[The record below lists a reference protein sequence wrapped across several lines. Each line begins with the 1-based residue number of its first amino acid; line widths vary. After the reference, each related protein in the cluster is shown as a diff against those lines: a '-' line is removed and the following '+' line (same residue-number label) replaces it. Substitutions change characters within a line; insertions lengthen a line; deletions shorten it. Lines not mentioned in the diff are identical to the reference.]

1 MSPNAPAEGSGNK
14 SVVLILGAWIC
25 LAAGV
30 GVAGWLESASAPVIA
45 GIVWILT
52 ALALLACWKVRTLH
66 RWTMKVEMRWL
77 VLLHLTR
84 FVGFYFFLLCSR
96 GELPFAF
103 AAPAGWG
110 DIVVA
115 ALAVL
120 LLALSNARNWSML
133 IIWNTIGLTD
143 ILFVVM
149 TALRLGLED
158 WRSMHALREFPLSL
172 LPTFLVPLII
182 VSHVLI
188 FFRAAE
194 AEIAAAFGSIRG
206 VNSPKDRQ
214 VKIETPSKSAPK
226 ATPAGVGPP
235 G

>member
-1 MSPNAPAEGSGNK
+1 MAPNTPAEGTGNK
-14 SVVLILGAWIC
+14 SVVLLLGAWFC
-25 LAAGV
+25 LAAGA
-30 GVAGWLESASAPVIA
+30 GVAGWLERSNASVVA
-45 GIVWILT
+45 GFIWTLT
-52 ALALLACWKVRTLH
+52 ALTLLACWKVPLLH
-66 RWTMKVEMRWL
+66 KWALTVELRWL

-120 LLALSNARNWSML
+120 LLALSNARNWGML
-133 IIWNTIGLTD
+133 IVWNTIGLTD

-158 WRSMHALREFPLSL
+158 RQSMHALREFPLSL

-188 FFRAAE
+188 FFRAA
-194 AEIAAAFGSIRG
+194 RLR
-206 VNSPKDRQ
+206 SPP
-214 VKIETPSKSAPK
+214 PSG
-226 ATPAGVGPP
+226 TGGL
-235 G
+235 

>member
-1 MSPNAPAEGSGNK
+1 MVPDEPVEGSGTK
-14 SVVLILGAWIC
+14 SVGLILGAWIC

-30 GVAGWLESASAPVIA
+30 GIAGWVESANAVAVA
-45 GIVWILT
+45 GIVWTLT
-52 ALALLACWKVRTLH
+52 ALALLACWKVSTLQK
-66 RWTMKVEMRWL
+66 WVMTVELRWL

-84 FVGFYFFLLCSR
+84 FVGFYFFILCSR

-110 DIVVA
+110 DIGVA
-115 ALAVL
+115 SLAVL
-120 LLALSNARNWSML
+120 LLALSNARNWSLL

-149 TALRLGLED
+149 TALRLGLDD

-188 FFRAAE
+188 FFRAAKLKNNPP
-194 AEIAAAFGSIRG
+194 IR
-206 VNSPKDRQ
+206 
-214 VKIETPSKSAPK
+214 
-226 ATPAGVGPP
+226 
-235 G
+235 

>member
-1 MSPNAPAEGSGNK
+1 MAPNAPAEESGSK
-14 SVVLILGAWIC
+14 TVVLILAAWLCI
-25 LAAGV
+25 AAGT
-30 GVAGWLESASAPVIA
+30 GLAGWLESANAPMIA
-45 GIVWILT
+45 GIVWTLAT
-52 ALALLACWKVRTLH
+52 LALLACWKVPTLQ
-66 RWTMKVEMRWL
+66 RWAMSIELRWL

-84 FVGFYFFLLCSR
+84 FVGFYFFVLSSR

-110 DIVVA
+110 DITVA
-115 ALAVL
+115 GLAVL
-120 LLALSNARNWSML
+120 LLALSNARHWSML

-158 WRSMHALREFPLSL
+158 WRSMHVLRKFPLSL

-188 FFRAAE
+188 FFRAAKLE
-194 AEIAAAFGSIRG
+194 KR
-206 VNSPKDRQ
+206 
-214 VKIETPSKSAPK
+214 PS
-226 ATPAGVGPP
+226 
-235 G
+235 

>member
-1 MSPNAPAEGSGNK
+1 MVPNEPAEGSGTE
-14 SVVLILGAWIC
+14 SVVLIFGAWIC

-30 GVAGWLESASAPVIA
+30 GIAGWIESATAVGVAGI
-45 GIVWILT
+45 IWILT
-52 ALALLACWKVRTLH
+52 ALVLFACWKVRTLQSWVMTVH
-66 RWTMKVEMRWL
+66 LRWL

-84 FVGFYFFLLCSR
+84 FVGFYFFVLCSR

-110 DIVVA
+110 DIIVA

-143 ILFVVM
+143 ILFVVL

-158 WRSMHALREFPLSL
+158 GRSMHVLREFPLSL

-188 FFRAAE
+188 FFRAAKLKNNPP
-194 AEIAAAFGSIRG
+194 IR
-206 VNSPKDRQ
+206 
-214 VKIETPSKSAPK
+214 
-226 ATPAGVGPP
+226 
-235 G
+235 

>member
-1 MSPNAPAEGSGNK
+1 MITTQAMSPNAPAEGSGNK
-14 SVVLILGAWIC
+14 SVALILGAWIC
-25 LAAGV
+25 IAAGA
-30 GVAGWLESASAPVIA
+30 GVAGWLERSNAPVIA
-45 GIVWILT
+45 GIVWTLT
-52 ALALLACWKVRTLH
+52 VLTLLACWNVPTLK
-66 RWTMKVEMRWL
+66 RWAMTVKLRWL

-84 FVGFYFFLLCSR
+84 FVGFYFFFLSSR
-96 GELPFAF
+96 GKLPFAF

-110 DIVVA
+110 DIIVA

-120 LLALSNARNWSML
+120 LLVLSDARNWSML

-188 FFRAAE
+188 FLRAAKLK
-194 AEIAAAFGSIRG
+194 
-206 VNSPKDRQ
+206 NK
-214 VKIETPSKSAPK
+214 PS
-226 ATPAGVGPP
+226 
-235 G
+235 

>member
-1 MSPNAPAEGSGNK
+1 MVPNEPAEGSGTK

-30 GVAGWLESASAPVIA
+30 GIAGWVEEANAVGVAGIIWM
-45 GIVWILT
+45 LT
-52 ALALLACWKVRTLH
+52 AFVLFACWKVPTLQN
-66 RWTMKVEMRWL
+66 WVMTVDLRWL

-84 FVGFYFFLLCSR
+84 FVGVYFFILCSR
-96 GELPFAF
+96 GELPYAF

-110 DIVVA
+110 DIIVA

-120 LLALSNARNWSML
+120 LLALSNARNWSLL

-143 ILFVVM
+143 ILFVVL

-158 WRSMHALREFPLSL
+158 GRSMHVLREFPLSL
-172 LPTFLVPLII
+172 LPTLLVPLII

-188 FFRAAE
+188 FFRAAKLKNNPP
-194 AEIAAAFGSIRG
+194 IR
-206 VNSPKDRQ
+206 
-214 VKIETPSKSAPK
+214 
-226 ATPAGVGPP
+226 
-235 G
+235 

>member
-1 MSPNAPAEGSGNK
+1 MAPNAPAEGSGNK
-14 SVVLILGAWIC
+14 SVVLLLGAWLC

-30 GVAGWLESASAPVIA
+30 GVAGWLERANAPVIA
-45 GIVWILT
+45 GLIWTLT
-52 ALALLACWKVRTLH
+52 ALTLLACWKVPLLH
-66 RWTMKVEMRWL
+66 RWALTVELRWL

-115 ALAVL
+115 SLAVL
-120 LLALSNARNWSML
+120 LLALSNARNWGML
-133 IIWNTIGLTD
+133 IVWNTIGLTD

-158 WRSMHALREFPLSL
+158 RQSMHALREFPLSL
-172 LPTFLVPLII
+172 LPTFLVPLIMT
-182 VSHVLI
+182 SHVLI
-188 FFRAAE
+188 FFRAARLKNQ
-194 AEIAAAFGSIRG
+194 S
-206 VNSPKDRQ
+206 S
-214 VKIETPSKSAPK
+214 
-226 ATPAGVGPP
+226 
-235 G
+235 

>member
-1 MSPNAPAEGSGNK
+1 MGPHAPTEGSGNK
-14 SVVLILGAWIC
+14 SAALLLGAWLC

-30 GVAGWLESASAPVIA
+30 GVAGWLERATAPMIA
-45 GIVWILT
+45 GIIWTLT
-52 ALALLACWKVRTLH
+52 AFVLLACWKVPLLQ
-66 RWTMKVEMRWL
+66 RWTLTVDLRWL

-110 DIVVA
+110 DILVA
-115 ALAVL
+115 VLAVL
-120 LLALSNARNWSML
+120 LLALSKARNWRML
-133 IIWNTIGLTD
+133 IIWNTLGLTD

-158 WRSMHALREFPLSL
+158 RQSMHALREFPLSL

-188 FFRAAE
+188 FFRA
-194 AEIAAAFGSIRG
+194 SRLKS
-206 VNSPKDRQ
+206 SP
-214 VKIETPSKSAPK
+214 
-226 ATPAGVGPP
+226 PP
-235 G
+235 GTITL

>member
-1 MSPNAPAEGSGNK
+1 MAPNSPAEASASKTVG
-14 SVVLILGAWIC
+14 LILAAWLCI
-25 LAAGV
+25 AAGA
-30 GVAGWLESASAPVIA
+30 GLAGWLERANAPMVA
-45 GIVWILT
+45 GIVLT
-52 ALALLACWKVRTLH
+52 LAALALLACWKVPTLQ
-66 RWTMKVEMRWL
+66 RWAMTVELRWL

-84 FVGFYFFLLCSR
+84 FVGFYFFLLSSR

-110 DIVVA
+110 DITVA
-115 ALAVL
+115 GLAVL

-158 WRSMHALREFPLSL
+158 WRSMHVLREFPLSL

-188 FFRAAE
+188 FFRAAKLE
-194 AEIAAAFGSIRG
+194 KR
-206 VNSPKDRQ
+206 
-214 VKIETPSKSAPK
+214 PS
-226 ATPAGVGPP
+226 
-235 G
+235 

>member
-1 MSPNAPAEGSGNK
+1 MAPNAPAEGSGNK
-14 SVVLILGAWIC
+14 SVVLLLGAWLC
-25 LAAGV
+25 LAAGA
-30 GVAGWLESASAPVIA
+30 GVAGWLERANAPVIA
-45 GIVWILT
+45 GIVWTLT
-52 ALALLACWKVRTLH
+52 ALTLLACWRVPLLQTWAL
-66 RWTMKVEMRWL
+66 TVELRWL

-110 DIVVA
+110 DIIVA
-115 ALAVL
+115 ALAIL
-120 LLALSNARNWSML
+120 LLALSNARNWRML

-158 WRSMHALREFPLSL
+158 RQSMHALREFPLSL

-188 FFRAAE
+188 FFRAA
-194 AEIAAAFGSIRG
+194 SLK
-206 VNSPKDRQ
+206 NQ
-214 VKIETPSKSAPK
+214 PS
-226 ATPAGVGPP
+226 
-235 G
+235 

>member
-1 MSPNAPAEGSGNK
+1 MVTYEPAEGSGNK

-25 LAAGV
+25 LAVGV
-30 GVAGWLESASAPVIA
+30 GIAGWVERANAAAIA
-45 GIVWILT
+45 GIIWILA
-52 ALALLACWKVRTLH
+52 ALILFACWKVPTLQ
-66 RWTMKVEMRWL
+66 RWVMTVELRWL

-110 DIVVA
+110 DIIVA

-120 LLALSNARNWSML
+120 LLALSNARNWTML

-188 FFRAAE
+188 FFRAAKLK
-194 AEIAAAFGSIRG
+194 
-206 VNSPKDRQ
+206 NQ
-214 VKIETPSKSAPK
+214 PS
-226 ATPAGVGPP
+226 
-235 G
+235 

>member
-1 MSPNAPAEGSGNK
+1 MMTG
-14 SVVLILGAWIC
+14 
-25 LAAGV
+25 
-30 GVAGWLESASAPVIA
+30 
-45 GIVWILT
+45 
-52 ALALLACWKVRTLH
+52 LALLACWKVATLQKWARTVDL
-66 RWTMKVEMRWL
+66 RWL

-103 AAPAGWG
+103 AAPAGSG

-120 LLALSNARNWSML
+120 LLALSGARNWNML
-133 IIWNTIGLTD
+133 VIWNTIGLTD
-143 ILFVVM
+143 ILFVVL

-158 WRSMHALREFPLSL
+158 WRSMHALREWPLSL

-188 FFRAAE
+188 FWRA
-194 AEIAAAFGSIRG
+194 SRLR
-206 VNSPKDRQ
+206 SPA
-214 VKIETPSKSAPK
+214 PS
-226 ATPAGVGPP
+226 GIVR
-235 G
+235 

>member
-1 MSPNAPAEGSGNK
+1 LQGGDWATTTEGMPSTAPAEGSGSK
-14 SVVLILGAWIC
+14 SVVLLLGAWLF

-30 GVAGWLESASAPVIA
+30 GVAGWLEGANAPVIA
-45 GIVWILT
+45 GIIWTLT
-52 ALALLACWKVRTLH
+52 ALILLACWKVPLLH
-66 RWTMKVEMRWL
+66 GWAVTVELRWL

-115 ALAVL
+115 SLAVL
-120 LLALSNARNWSML
+120 LLALSNARNWGML
-133 IIWNTIGLTD
+133 IVWNTIGLTD

-158 WRSMHALREFPLSL
+158 RQSMHALREFPLSL

-188 FFRAAE
+188 FFRAA
-194 AEIAAAFGSIRG
+194 RLK
-206 VNSPKDRQ
+206 SPP
-214 VKIETPSKSAPK
+214 VS
-226 ATPAGVGPP
+226 GG
-235 G
+235 

>member
-14 SVVLILGAWIC
+14 SVALILGAWIC
-25 LAAGV
+25 IAAG
-30 GVAGWLESASAPVIA
+30 AGAAEWLERANAAVVA
-45 GIVWILT
+45 GIVWTLT
-52 ALALLACWKVRTLH
+52 ALTLLACWKLPTLK
-66 RWTMKVEMRWL
+66 RWAMKVELRWL

-84 FVGFYFFLLCSR
+84 FVGFYFFFLCSR
-96 GELPFAF
+96 GKLPFAF

-110 DIVVA
+110 DIIVA

-120 LLALSNARNWSML
+120 LLALSDARKRSML

-149 TALRLGLED
+149 TARRLGLED
-158 WRSMHALREFPLSL
+158 WQAMHALREFPLSL

-188 FFRAAE
+188 FFRAARLKSPPISGT
-194 AEIAAAFGSIRG
+194 AE
-206 VNSPKDRQ
+206 
-214 VKIETPSKSAPK
+214 
-226 ATPAGVGPP
+226 
-235 G
+235 

>member
-1 MSPNAPAEGSGNK
+1 MAPNAPAEESASKTVG
-14 SVVLILGAWIC
+14 LILAAWLC
-25 LAAGV
+25 LATGAGL
-30 GVAGWLESASAPVIA
+30 AGWLEHANAPMVA
-45 GIVWILT
+45 GIVWTLA
-52 ALALLACWKVRTLH
+52 ALALLACWKVPTLQ
-66 RWTMKVEMRWL
+66 RWAMTVELRWL

-84 FVGFYFFLLCSR
+84 FVGFYFFILSSR

-110 DIVVA
+110 DITVA
-115 ALAVL
+115 GLAVL

-172 LPTFLVPLII
+172 LPTFLVPLIMT
-182 VSHVLI
+182 SHVLI
-188 FFRAAE
+188 FVRAA
-194 AEIAAAFGSIRG
+194 RLK
-206 VNSPKDRQ
+206 NQP
-214 VKIETPSKSAPK
+214 
-226 ATPAGVGPP
+226 
-235 G
+235 